1 MSQQPAVLPEQLI
14 RYLAERDAQ
23 HAEAALNLLTGLTG
37 REYLLVK
44 EAAVMGYVQG
54 MRHPREEAIPKDRQ
68 IALIVAD
75 AVLAVPD
82 LYPTL
87 TGWVPADDEAA
98 EA

>member
-1 MSQQPAVLPEQLI
+1 MTEQTATLPEQLI
-14 RYLAERDAQ
+14 RYLADRDAQ

-54 MRHPREEAIPKDRQ
+54 MRHPQDEDIPKDRQ

-75 AVLAVPD
+75 AVLGFPE

-87 TGWVPADDEAA
+87 TGWTPAVDDEAA
-98 EA
+98 